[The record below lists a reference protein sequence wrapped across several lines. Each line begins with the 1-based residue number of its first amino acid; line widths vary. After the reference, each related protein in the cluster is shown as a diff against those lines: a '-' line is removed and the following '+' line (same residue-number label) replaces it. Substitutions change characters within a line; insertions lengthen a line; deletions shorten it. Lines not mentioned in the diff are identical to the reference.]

1 MTVMPPRSSRRWRGS
16 PSVGPPCIGG
26 VGPWAGQALAPA
38 PAVSGPLLAPGFL
51 RRPPQCLPPQ
61 RRALDPRG
69 RAARSPAPHTLRADA
84 PESGHCLHPRRLAPA
99 KGRIER
105 LWQTLQD
112 RLVSE
117 LRRRGITTP
126 EGANAFLPVL
136 LPDHNRRFAR
146 LLLSPPR
153 RRRQHRAPRA
163 ALGAAPTRAR
173 PAQLGR
179 AGRRASGTPRWPPR
193 RPAHWAPAHCRSR
206 PSRTLSSA
214 HATRRAA
221 AAVAPL
227 SASRPQR
234 GAMGIAGE
242 TALLPRR
249 DVARRCRHGP
259 RPALPPPTS
268 GVPGSRGTVANS
280 PAPGVPGHFH

>member
-117 LRRRGITTP
+117 LRLRGITTP
-126 EGANAFLPVL
+126 EDANAFLPVF

-146 LLLSPPR
+146 PPARPQPAWRRPPR
-153 RRRQHRAPRA
+153 DLALQLSCRYRRR
-163 ALGAAPTRAR
+163 
-173 PAQLGR
+173 
-179 AGRRASGTPRWPPR
+179 
-193 RPAHWAPAHCRSR
+193 
-206 PSRTLSSA
+206 
-214 HATRRAA
+214 
-221 AAVAPL
+221 V
-227 SASRPQR
+227 
-234 GAMGIAGE
+234 
-242 TALLPRR
+242 
-249 DVARRCRHGP
+249 
-259 RPALPPPTS
+259 
-268 GVPGSRGTVANS
+268 
-280 PAPGVPGHFH
+280 